1 MGPVAFGLDSAELA
15 PLPLRYLPDQRRRF
29 GLQDEEESWLD
40 FALC

>member
-15 PLPLRYLPDQRRRF
+15 TVPFRYLPDQRRRF